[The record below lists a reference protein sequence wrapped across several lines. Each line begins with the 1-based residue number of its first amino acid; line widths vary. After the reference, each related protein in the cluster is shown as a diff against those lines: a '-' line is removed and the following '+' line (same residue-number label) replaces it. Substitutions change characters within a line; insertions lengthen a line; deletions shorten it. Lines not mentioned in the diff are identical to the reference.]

1 MAKEAVLQV
10 RMDAALKE
18 SADTLFR
25 NMGTSFAEVVRMMA
39 QKSVDIGGI
48 PFALTKTSN
57 DETGFGCLQKYAN
70 PELIPL
76 EKEAWANA
84 AAEKH
89 GKNSH

>member
-10 RMDAALKE
+10 RMDAELKE
-18 SADTLFR
+18 SADTLFK

-48 PFALTKTSN
+48 PFALTKT
-57 DETGFGCLQKYAN
+57 DTQETGFGCLHKYAN
-70 PELIPL
+70 PKLIPL

-89 GKNSH
+89 GQDTD